1 MSIEELKNSSTFA
14 RISEVNRKL
23 KDLKNMSMIN
33 EYSNKKM
40 DETYRDD

>member
-1 MSIEELKNSSTFA
+1 MSIEELKNNSTFA

-23 KDLKNMSMIN
+23 KDLKNMLMIN